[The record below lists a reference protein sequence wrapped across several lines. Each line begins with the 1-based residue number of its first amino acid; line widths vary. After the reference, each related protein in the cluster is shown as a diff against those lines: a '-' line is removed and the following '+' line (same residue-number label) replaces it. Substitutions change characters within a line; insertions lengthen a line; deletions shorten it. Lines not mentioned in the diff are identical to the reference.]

1 MNKQNGID
9 KKRKPRSSHGK
20 GRRKAV
26 RGVLRVISARLSKKI
41 SYPTGYGKIKNNG
54 GLNVVFPNTK
64 TKR

>member
-26 RGVLRVISARLSKKI
+26 RGVLRAVSARLSKKI
-41 SYPTGYGKIKNNG
+41 SYPTGYGKIRQTDGSNA
-54 GLNVVFPNTK
+54 
-64 TKR
+64 